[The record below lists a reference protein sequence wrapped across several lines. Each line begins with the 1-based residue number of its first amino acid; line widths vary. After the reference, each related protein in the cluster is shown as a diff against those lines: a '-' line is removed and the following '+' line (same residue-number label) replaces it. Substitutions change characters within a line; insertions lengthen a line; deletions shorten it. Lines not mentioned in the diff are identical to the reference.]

1 MTHTITNRKAPAP
14 SKVQG
19 AFQITN
25 TVNFPTAEQKSK
37 AIANQI
43 AVLALAKHHVFKG
56 DMGDF
61 TVCKYGMTRYCA
73 DFAELQAFARKLG
86 VNHE

>member
-1 MTHTITNRKAPAP
+1 MTHTYTIKKAAGASNTN
-14 SKVQG
+14 G
-19 AFQITN
+19 LHTDTN
-25 TVNFPTAEQKSK
+25 SANFPTAEQKSK

>member
-1 MTHTITNRKAPAP
+1 MIHTNTNRKAPAP
-14 SKVQG
+14 TKVQG

-25 TVNFPTAEQKSK
+25 TVDFPTAAQKSK

-43 AVLALAKHHVFKG
+43 AALALAKHYVITG
-56 DMGDF
+56 DRGDF
-61 TVCKYGMTRYCA
+61 TVHKYGLTRYCA
-73 DFAELQAFARKLG
+73 DFAELLAFARRLG